1 MLQSQTFT
9 WLATLQVVERLGE
22 VSGEDIGISMVPAL
36 VLAVLLYFD
45 HNVSGMAAQQPEFN
59 LVKPSTF
66 SYDFALLSCKRA

>member
-1 MLQSQTFT
+1 M
-9 WLATLQVVERLGE
+9 
-22 VSGEDIGISMVPAL
+22 SGEDIGISMVPAL